1 MAWSEKQRGPMIPM
15 ARDGWRFVLPLAGAA
30 LICWIF
36 GLTATGLF
44 LFVLAGAVGS
54 FFRDPE
60 RTLPPG
66 DHLVLS
72 PADGVLRYI
81 EEMETEL
88 PDGRTVR
95 LRRVSIV
102 LSIFNGHIQRAPFAG
117 RIAAIRYNPGK
128 FLNAFDD
135 KSSKDNENNEV
146 WIESPS
152 GLLGVRQIAGL
163 IARRIVCWNKPG
175 EKVREGERI
184 GLIRFGSRVELFLP
198 LEARLVAREGQTV
211 KAGLSVIAEMPTP
224 GAGA

>member
-1 MAWSEKQRGPMIPM
+1 MAS
-15 ARDGWRFVLPLAGAA
+15 DGWRFVVPLVGVA

-36 GLTATGLF
+36 GLTGTGGF
-44 LFVLAGAVGS
+44 LLLLAVAVGA

-60 RTLPPG
+60 RALPQG
-66 DHLVLS
+66 DGLVLS

-88 PDGRTVR
+88 PDGRKVR

-102 LSIFNGHIQRAPFAG
+102 LSIFNGHIQRAPVAG
-117 RIAAIRYNPGK
+117 KISAIRYNKGK

-135 KSSKDNENNEV
+135 KSSKDNENNEM
-146 WIESPS
+146 WIESPA
-152 GLLGVRQIAGL
+152 GIFGVRQIAGL
-163 IARRIVCWNKPG
+163 VARRIVCWCKPG
-175 EKVREGERI
+175 EALRAGDRI

-211 KAGLSVIAEMPTP
+211 KAGLSVIAEMTP
-224 GAGA
+224 AAPDA